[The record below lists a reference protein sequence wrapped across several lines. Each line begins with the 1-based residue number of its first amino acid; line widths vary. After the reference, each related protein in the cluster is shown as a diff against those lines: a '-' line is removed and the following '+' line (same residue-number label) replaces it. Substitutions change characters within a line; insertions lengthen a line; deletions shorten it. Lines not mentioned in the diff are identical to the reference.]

1 MASYKTGSRSAL
13 VMLVLLG
20 CGCSWS
26 SRRDEPAPA
35 ATPARVSASEAA
47 VDLGLRPATP
57 TPDAEALRAA
67 ATLATDF
74 YDMRQRLGRHGLPN
88 ADDMKAYRAFL
99 CPSLA
104 DALDAARQRQA
115 AYTAGHP
122 DDKPPLVDADLFSS
136 LFEGPEVVVAGSTE
150 LDGEGARV
158 LLQMRAG
165 EGDGAVRWKDDVLL
179 QRQDGIWCIAD
190 VEYGGDWPLAHK
202 GRLSEMLTAPF

>member
-1 MASYKTGSRSAL
+1 MASFKTGFRSITVL
-13 VMLVLLG
+13 LVLLG
-20 CGCSWS
+20 CGCSWF

-35 ATPARVSASEAA
+35 TPAPVTATEGA
-47 VDLGLRPATP
+47 VDLGLRPAAL
-57 TPDAEALRAA
+57 TPDAQALRAA

-88 ADDMKAYRAFL
+88 AGDMKAYRAFL

-104 DALDAARQRQA
+104 DALEAARQRQA
-115 AYTAGHP
+115 AYIAEHP

-136 LFEGPEVVVAGSTE
+136 LFEGPEVVIAGSTE

-158 LLQMRAG
+158 LMQMRAG
-165 EGDGAVRWKDDVLL
+165 EGDSAVRWKDDVLL

-190 VEYGGDWPLAHK
+190 VEYGGDWPFAHK
-202 GRLSEMLTAPF
+202 GRLSEMLAAPF